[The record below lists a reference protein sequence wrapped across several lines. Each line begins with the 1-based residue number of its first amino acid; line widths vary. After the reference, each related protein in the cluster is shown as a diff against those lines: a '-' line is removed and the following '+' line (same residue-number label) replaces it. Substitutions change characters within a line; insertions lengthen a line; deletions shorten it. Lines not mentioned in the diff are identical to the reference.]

1 MNTLNKLKILY
12 QLGFETRQ
20 PKIFSFHDSLP
31 DVFSHYLELLIY
43 KRYKILSSGEL
54 LERLKPTGKFR
65 EKSSPRYKEALL
77 AFDDGRRNC
86 WTVIF
91 PLLKKYK
98 VKASF
103 FIIPSRIKESRE
115 HYPNLEDYW
124 KGKVSWENLYL
135 SHRREPYLTW
145 DELEIMQSSGLVE
158 VFCHSLL
165 HQVVA
170 VSPRVIDFQHP
181 GVYEMPVYFDE
192 WLQAG
197 SPQLDFLW
205 GTPIY
210 ERSWGPLA
218 SNVYVP
224 NKKVD
229 VVMNEYVRRNGGF
242 LFFKKKGWRKKLFE
256 IFEGKKKIFE
266 AGFFKKIE
274 NKEDARLSIFESK
287 KIIENRLKKTCS
299 FFSLPL
305 YQSSPEIAALIA
317 QAGYKAVLAG
327 PYDMKK
333 KEAGSFSKPR
343 QENVVFLK
351 SIPGFWIKFLSYL

>member
-12 QLGFETRQ
+12 RLGFETRQ

-43 KRYKILSSGEL
+43 KRYKILSATEL
-54 LERLKPTGKFR
+54 LERLDPRGKFR
-65 EKSSPRYKEALL
+65 EKPSPRYKEALL

-98 VKASF
+98 VRASF
-103 FIIPSRIKESRE
+103 FIIPSRIKDTQE

-145 DELEIMQSSGLVE
+145 KELDVMQSSGLVE

-165 HQVVA
+165 HQVVS

-192 WLQAG
+192 WFQAG
-197 SPQLDFLW
+197 SPQLDSLW

-210 ERSWGPLA
+210 ERAWGPLV
-218 SNVYVP
+218 SNAYAP
-224 NKKVD
+224 DEKVGI
-229 VVMNEYVRRNGGF
+229 VMNECVRQNGGF

-256 IFEGKKKIFE
+256 IFKSKKKTFE
-266 AGFFKKIE
+266 PGFFKKIE
-274 NKEDARLSIFESK
+274 NKEDARRSIFESK
-287 KIIENRLKKTCS
+287 KIIENRLKNTCS

-305 YQSSPEIAALIA
+305 YQSTPEIMTMIRE
-317 QAGYKAVLAG
+317 AGYKVVFTG
-327 PYDMKK
+327 SYEMEKK
-333 KEAGSFSKPR
+333 DAACMRQPK
-343 QENVVFLK
+343 QENLIFLK
-351 SIPGFWIKFLSYL
+351 RIPSFWIKFLSYF